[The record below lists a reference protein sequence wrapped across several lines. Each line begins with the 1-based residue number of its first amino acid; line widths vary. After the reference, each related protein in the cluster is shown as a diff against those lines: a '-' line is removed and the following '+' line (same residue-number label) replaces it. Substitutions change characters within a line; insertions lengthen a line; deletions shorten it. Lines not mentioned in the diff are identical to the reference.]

1 MAVGYKAP
9 EKVGRETGVVL
20 DAESFDARFAFDI
33 LRASPA
39 VTYVYD
45 LAKQTSIFQNRRI
58 GDMLGHPDLHKPG
71 PLGGWAHLV
80 HPEDGKRFAGHRERL
95 QAIKPG
101 EVLDWEYRLRA
112 PDDSWRWYLSRDA
125 LLSTDRA
132 GKPHLIVGSA
142 TDITEQKDAE
152 RQKDILLGEI
162 RHRSRNFAAVVAAIA
177 HQTRPKRPEDGLV
190 AYDAFVARLAA
201 LFRAGEVLLTN
212 DDRTADI
219 QNVLTAAV
227 SVVASSTSRI
237 ALSGPKI
244 VLGEQATA
252 ALALIVHELTTNAT
266 KYGALSAP
274 DGHIDIRWQLRTDG
288 VGRVVVL
295 HWQERD
301 GPVVKTPAITGFGT
315 QLMSTAMPNGRVSFE
330 YAAAGLQF
338 GLQFRLPGT
347 DPDGGAE

>member
-1 MAVGYKAP
+1 MAVGYETSAKA
-9 EKVGRETGVVL
+9 GRETGVVL
-20 DAESFDARFAFDI
+20 DAESFDARLAFDI

-58 GDMLGHPDLHKPG
+58 GDVLGHPDLHKPG
-71 PLGGWAHLV
+71 PLGEWAYLV
-80 HPEDGKRFAGHRERL
+80 HPEDGPRFAEHRERL

-125 LLSTDRA
+125 LLSRDRA

-142 TDITEQKDAE
+142 TDITEQKAAE
-152 RQKDILLGEI
+152 RQKDILLGEM

-177 HQTRPKRPEDGLV
+177 HQTRPKRPEDGLA

-212 DDRTADI
+212 DDRMADI

-227 SVVASSTSRI
+227 SVVASGTSRI
-237 ALSGPKI
+237 ALIGPKI
-244 VLGEQATA
+244 VLGEQTTA

-266 KYGALSAP
+266 KYGALSVP
-274 DGHIDIRWQLRTDG
+274 DGRIDIRWQLSSDG
-288 VGRVVVL
+288 AGQSVALRWREL
-295 HWQERD
+295 D
-301 GPVVKTPAITGFGT
+301 GPPVRKPATTGFGT
-315 QLMSTAMPNGRVSFE
+315 QLMSSAMPNGQVSFD
-330 YAAAGLQF
+330 YAATGLQF

-347 DPDGGAE
+347 EPA